1 MVFTL
6 ISQSRIDGQDRC
18 FNLFKMSTKDYTTG
32 VVSVNVDSLLDC
44 WGDYQIEVQV
54 NYYLPNK
61 SVMHINILINNKNQF
76 KANDLGD
83 DILGVQSS
91 DIKKYRICVKDVNN
105 NDPVFVFPAGQGSII
120 NVQEVSYDTH

>member
-1 MVFTL
+1 
-6 ISQSRIDGQDRC
+6 
-18 FNLFKMSTKDYTTG
+18 MSTKDYTTG